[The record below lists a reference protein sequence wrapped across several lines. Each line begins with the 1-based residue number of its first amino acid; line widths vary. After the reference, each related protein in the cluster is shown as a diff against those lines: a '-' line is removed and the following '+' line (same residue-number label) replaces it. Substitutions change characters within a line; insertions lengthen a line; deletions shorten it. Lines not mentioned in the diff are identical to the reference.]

1 MTAADLPRVKRRM
14 RGGALEFVVLCAG
27 GGRLEAAL
35 GCRGHAVLVAE
46 DIRERMRRPSVQP
59 REILLPAR
67 LVVRESTRGKA
78 IAQ

>member
-1 MTAADLPRVKRRM
+1 MVRPKRRLKRVLFGNCAWPQVAWHIVCSSLAAAEDGEPRDGRASGVTAADL
-14 RGGALEFVVLCAG
+14 
-27 GGRLEAAL
+27 
-35 GCRGHAVLVAE
+35 
-46 DIRERMRRPSVQP
+46 P